1 MQVKITRLDPNIPLP
16 AYQTPG
22 SAAFDLAAAKETI
35 VPPEQ
40 SALVPTGLIIATPE
54 NHVLMLAA
62 RSSLF
67 KKKGLMLANGIGVV
81 DSDYHG
87 PNDQIFIACFNPGT
101 EPITVLAGE
110 RIAQGILLPCLKAEF
125 IESSPDGSNR
135 GGFGSTG

>member
-1 MQVKITRLDPNIPLP
+1 MQVKITRLDPSVPIP

-35 VPPEQ
+35 VQPGQ

-54 NHVLMLAA
+54 NHVLVLAA

-81 DSDYHG
+81 DSDYRG

-101 EPITVLAGE
+101 QPVTVEPGE
-110 RIAQGILLPCLKAEF
+110 RIAQGLILPYLKAEF
-125 IESSPDGSNR
+125 IESSPDGSSR